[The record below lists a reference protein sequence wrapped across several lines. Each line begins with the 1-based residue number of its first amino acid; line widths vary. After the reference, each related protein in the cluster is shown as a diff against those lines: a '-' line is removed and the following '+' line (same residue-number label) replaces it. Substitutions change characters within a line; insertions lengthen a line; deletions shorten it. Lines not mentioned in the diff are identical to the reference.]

1 MHASALLHLLQLS
14 SPSLPIGAYSYSQ
27 GLEAAIEHGRV
38 NSEASARAWI
48 GEALHEV
55 VARFEAPIFARLVA
69 AFEAWAR
76 GHLAGFS
83 MAAAAK
89 GVGASERTLERKVRQ
104 TLGKS
109 PLEYVQDLRVEQ
121 ATHLLATTSATV
133 EDVAEKVGYQAG
145 VTLRTLLRKRTG
157 RGVREIRDPAPAVSE
172 REPGRRGRRRR
183 KA

>member
-1 MHASALLHLLQLS
+1 M
-14 SPSLPIGAYSYSQ
+14 
-27 GLEAAIEHGRV
+27 
-38 NSEASARAWI
+38 
-48 GEALHEV
+48 
-55 VARFEAPIFARLVA
+55 
-69 AFEAWAR
+69 
-76 GHLAGFS
+76 
-83 MAAAAK
+83 
-89 GVGASERTLERKVRQ
+89 RQ